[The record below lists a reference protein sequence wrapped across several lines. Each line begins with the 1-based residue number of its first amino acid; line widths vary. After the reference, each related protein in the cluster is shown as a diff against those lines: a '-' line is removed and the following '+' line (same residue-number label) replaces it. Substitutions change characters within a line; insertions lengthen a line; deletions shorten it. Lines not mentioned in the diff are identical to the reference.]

1 MPLVFTRYLV
11 DNKQRLAVHRP
22 QEAPADDDD
31 MDDMFDDDEEE
42 EAPKPAEKSRADK
55 MAEAKAAKDA
65 KKKIDK

>member
-1 MPLVFTRYLV
+1 M
-11 DNKQRLAVHRP
+11 HRP

-55 MAEAKAAKDA
+55 MAEAKATKDA